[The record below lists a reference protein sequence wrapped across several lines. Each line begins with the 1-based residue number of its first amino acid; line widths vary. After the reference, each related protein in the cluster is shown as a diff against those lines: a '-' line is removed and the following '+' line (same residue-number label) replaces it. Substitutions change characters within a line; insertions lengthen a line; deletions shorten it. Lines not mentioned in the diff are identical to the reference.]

1 MAEYTRIFEQA
12 SKQASK
18 QETKQARKHKSV
30 LFCWVINYI

>member
-18 QETKQARKHKSV
+18 HKFV